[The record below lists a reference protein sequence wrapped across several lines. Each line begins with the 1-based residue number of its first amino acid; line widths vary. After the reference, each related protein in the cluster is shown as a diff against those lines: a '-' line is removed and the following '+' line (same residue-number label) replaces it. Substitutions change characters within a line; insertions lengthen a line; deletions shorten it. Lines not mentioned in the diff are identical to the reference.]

1 MSASGAQFKG
11 GIAENM
17 APLVKAAQEAT
28 GATHI
33 IGPAT
38 AYGKNILPRVAAML
52 DVNQI
57 SDVIE
62 ISSDDTFKRPIYA
75 GNAIATV
82 QSSDPIKVVI

>member
-1 MSASGAQFKG
+1 M
-11 GIAENM
+11 
-17 APLVKAAQEAT
+17 

-38 AYGKNILPRVAAML
+38 AYGKNILPRVAAMM

-57 SDVIE
+57 SDVMAIDSE
-62 ISSDDTFKRPIYA
+62 DTFKRPIYA

-82 QSSDPIKVVI
+82 QSSDPIKVS